1 MESLMPQ
8 NTFLPWSHP
17 VCRTVLAVP
26 ANWHTLSHLGP
37 CLCVNTLHWSSS
49 PWKSALTKES
59 LVPRITF
66 GMDQEKEGKSYHR
79 SFMRLLLWLVL
90 RRWNLWGRCLLSF
103 QKRKTAVNIIK
114 ISWWFRDSGFLYITN
129 EQDIAG
135 REKAHANWALCPAAW
150 ASSIGWA
157 NSTV

>member
-1 MESLMPQ
+1 MESLKLQ

-17 VCRTVLAVP
+17 VCHTVLAVP
-26 ANWHTLSHLGP
+26 ANRHTHI
-37 CLCVNTLHWSSS
+37 VT
-49 PWKSALTKES
+49 PWTMFVCGHSS
-59 LVPRITF
+59 LVFISMEIRTHKRKTRKTF

-90 RRWNLWGRCLLSF
+90 RKWNLWGRCLLSF
-103 QKRKTAVNIIK
+103 QKRKTALNIIK
-114 ISWWFRDSGFLYITN
+114 ISWCFHDPGFLYVKN
-129 EQDIAG
+129 EQDFAG
-135 REKAHANWALCPAAW
+135 REKAHAYLAACPSAW